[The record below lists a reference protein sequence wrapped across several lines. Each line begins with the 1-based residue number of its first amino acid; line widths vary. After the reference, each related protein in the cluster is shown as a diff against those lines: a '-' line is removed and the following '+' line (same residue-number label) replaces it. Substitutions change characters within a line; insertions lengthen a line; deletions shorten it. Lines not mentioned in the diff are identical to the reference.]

1 MKFEKSD
8 IFTVESKVTL
18 WGKRDINVGID
29 LPCFDDSELDEQLQ
43 KYSPMIEEK
52 IKWIESNRKIIEK
65 ALIEDD
71 MVELAEEWASSAE
84 MAEDENEECYLMEN
98 GDKVFLPISESDFL
112 NSLQINGINMQFDDE
127 EEEDNFFE
135 IFLECH
141 PDYFACHVIDVY
153 VDYENNVT
161 CNGLAG

>member
-1 MKFEKSD
+1 MQKSISSQD
-8 IFTVESKVTL
+8 
-18 WGKRDINVGID
+18 NN
-29 LPCFDDSELDEQLQ
+29 DSSNL
-43 KYSPMIEEK
+43 KSPI
-52 IKWIESNRKIIEK
+52 
-65 ALIEDD
+65 
-71 MVELAEEWASSAE
+71 
-84 MAEDENEECYLMEN
+84 
-98 GDKVFLPISESDFL
+98 SDFL